1 MDLII
6 NFYQLINKYKEVITS
21 ITNQNISLNEAL
33 IIHSIDSGRETQNE
47 IISYLEKNR
56 SQVRRL
62 LVKLTE
68 RGLLKRRSDIYSL
81 SPEGV
86 RVSRELN
93 KITSQIQSIATE
105 KDIHLQDLERDAKVL
120 KEALIS

>member
-21 ITNQNISLNEAL
+21 ITNNSISLNEAL
-33 IIHSIDSGRETQNE
+33 IIHSIDRGKGTQSE

-56 SQVRRL
+56 SQIHRL

-68 RGLLKRRSDIYSL
+68 RDLIRKNSDIYFL
-81 SPEGV
+81 TPEGV
-86 RVSRELN
+86 RVCRELN
-93 KITSQIQSIATE
+93 ELTLQIQRVASE
-105 KDIHLQDLERDAKVL
+105 KEIHLKDLGRNVKIL
-120 KEALIS
+120 KETLIL

>member
-21 ITNQNISLNEAL
+21 ITNNSISLNEAL
-33 IIHSIDSGRETQNE
+33 IIHSIDRGKGTQSE

-56 SQVRRL
+56 SQIRRL

-68 RGLLKRRSDIYSL
+68 RDLIRKNSDIYFL
-81 SPEGV
+81 TPEGV
-86 RVSRELN
+86 RVCRELN
-93 KITSQIQSIATE
+93 ELTLQIQRVASE
-105 KDIHLQDLERDAKVL
+105 KEIHLKDLGRNVKIL
-120 KEALIS
+120 KETLIL

>member
-93 KITSQIQSIATE
+93 KITSKIQSIAIE
-105 KDIHLQDLERDAKVL
+105 KDIHLQGLERDAKVL